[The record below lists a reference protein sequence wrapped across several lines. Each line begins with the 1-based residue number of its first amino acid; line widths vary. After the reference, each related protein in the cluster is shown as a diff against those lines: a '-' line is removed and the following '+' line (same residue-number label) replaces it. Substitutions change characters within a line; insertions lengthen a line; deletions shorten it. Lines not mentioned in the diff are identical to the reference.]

1 MNGEGKGPNRLS
13 DLPMDMKFGE
23 VATRIEGKKGHKK
36 GRGKPLCD
44 HLETF
49 STLLLA
55 SSVFTWLSR
64 S

>member
-1 MNGEGKGPNRLS
+1 
-13 DLPMDMKFGE
+13 MDMKFGE